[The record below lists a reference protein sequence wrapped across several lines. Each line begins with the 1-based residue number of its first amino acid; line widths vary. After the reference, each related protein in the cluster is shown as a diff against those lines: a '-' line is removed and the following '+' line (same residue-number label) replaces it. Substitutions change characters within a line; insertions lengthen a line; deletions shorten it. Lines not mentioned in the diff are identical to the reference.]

1 MAEIA
6 LTILG
11 PVVQEAVSKTG
22 SFLKKRIG
30 IAVGLEKELD
40 RLGDSLILI
49 QSVIQ
54 HAEERQESDPAI
66 RHWLQKLKDIAYEAV
81 DALGECEYKILKNKV
96 KSHRHWNPESVYF
109 SPLFRNRMADKI
121 NNITKQLNDLKDWAS
136 MINLVVSL
144 RGQTCP
150 RQHQKTDSF
159 PDNSTVFKREADV
172 SRILSLLR
180 DLRRSQHPISGIS
193 IVGMAGIGKT
203 TIAKSVYMKAK
214 KEKLYDLVAWVCV
227 SEDFNDQIILQ
238 QMSEHFGCSAVPRN
252 NINALLED
260 LAKKL
265 ENKTFLLIL
274 DDVWNEDPYKGE
286 HFSSCLLKILKTT
299 GSSIVITT
307 HSGKV
312 ASAMQSVPMQNYDM
326 GRLSDDVC
334 WLIIK
339 EKFLRS
345 FTETSMTPDL
355 EAIGQDIAKKCGGL
369 PLVASVIGGTL
380 SRRTSADEW
389 KDIRDDKAWN
399 LNSRDGHKIL
409 SILKI
414 SFNHL
419 TSPLKK
425 CFSYCSIFP
434 KDFIIEKDDLV
445 QLWMAQ
451 GFLYQP
457 NESFVTME
465 DVGNDYF
472 SDLLSNSLFQDVN
485 KDEYGNIRSCKMHDT
500 VHDLAL
506 SVSQGDTF
514 VWETGCII
522 DQDAKIRHLRVK
534 HGKNE
539 RPIIPRGVAQ
549 RLHSLFLDE
558 VDVFISSASDLKSL
572 RALKIVGAEGE
583 QLPIILCKLK
593 HLKYLDLSSSNI
605 KALPKSFFKLYKLQ
619 TFRLMWCY
627 SLRMSD
633 EMRNLISLRHFYFT
647 NEKLMPRDIGHLTS
661 LQTLPL
667 FVVSRANLDQLGC
680 LSQLGGALKIC
691 DLEFARAMSEA
702 VKANL
707 DKKTKL
713 YELEVAW
720 NRENED
726 HSNYE
731 VLEGLRPPSSLKH
744 LTIEGYEG
752 EKFPSWLEMGVQ
764 FFGDSSPLDNLL
776 TLKLYNCNECVEI
789 LSLGFIPKLED
800 LEIEGMSKVKRM
812 GSKFCLDGS
821 NMTSSSCGDKKSII
835 LFPALKK
842 LNIWDMEILEEWA
855 EIEGTTTF
863 PCLEAL
869 SVGNLPK
876 LKTWSMS
883 GFSSHH
889 KLSSADIHDC
899 PILVTLPRL
908 ESCISLEELTI
919 VHCDNLISISE
930 DVGRS
935 SSLTLLKIT
944 SCENLR
950 SIPEGWLGRNTRLE
964 ELEIGP
970 FWSELE
976 EYPGLTSIHQL
987 HASLKS
993 LTLWGWDK
1001 LKSLPHQLQ
1010 HLTALKQLTLEN
1022 FNGLEALPEW
1032 LGDLSSLHNLQI
1044 SHCFNLIHLPSIEA
1058 MRRLSNLQSLEI
1070 WGCPKLEERCAKES
1084 GPEWAKISHIPN
1096 IRISFVYLQRHFSNI
1111 VCMQQPVRDKPE
1123 ELGMPAYIETEDE
1136 LPFSVER
1143 YTSISSRQ
1151 GGEMLTEIPEG
1162 DEWIA
1167 PNICAT
1173 VCKPVLPESPNCPFL
1188 VALSLEGSKAL
1199 MAIPSSFF
1207 VHMPVLT
1214 RLNLSRTSIRSL
1226 PVSLFNLVSLKELSL
1241 RHCKLFME
1249 LSPQVG
1255 QLYNLVLLDLDETQ
1269 IAELPKEIGKLSNLK
1284 ILRLSLNGYMNC
1296 GKQLQQNVLIHPG
1309 TIKRLSQL
1317 MELKIDVN
1325 RDNEDWNAVEEVV
1338 VEEACSLERLE
1349 LLILYLPNV
1358 QILGKRR
1365 TGSTS
1370 LSYYPLCRFKYTVG
1384 QHRQPII
1391 SRVPEKV
1398 ETQFQ
1403 EWGKCLKFVKGN
1415 DISSEMKRVLGCTKA
1430 FYLERHATARSLCDF
1445 GIKNMKN
1452 LKFCLLAECNEIQ
1465 TIIDEG
1471 KSYEEEKIDIV
1482 EGEVIDCESVV
1493 EAYSAQE
1500 HVVLNLQ
1507 HLHIYYL
1514 KNLASIWRSPTYDKR
1529 CLSGL
1534 KVLELHV
1541 CPKLS
1546 VIFSPALLTN
1556 LGKLEVLV
1564 VEDCP
1569 ELTSVVS
1576 PTSNASFEFALDCFL
1591 PSLKMMLLLF
1601 LPKLE
1606 SISSDF
1612 HIAPKLEK
1620 MGFYD
1625 CPELKSLSKREMS
1638 SENLKV
1644 IKGEREWW
1652 EALEWEESEWKSQP
1666 DYLHSIFS
1674 PIDEDD
1680 DVMTQMQEMCDYG
1693 SITSQGI
1700 VEQVAGSTSFPL
1712 DNGAGLPPRSVVQIQ
1727 LDISSLPPYLPLPT
1741 VRATDRVGSKSF
1753 ENSVLLV
1760 SLNRAGQYAEARK
1773 SLCGGS
1779 RRLLSQSSDA
1789 VSRPVA
1795 RPSVILFNLPFLES
1809 LEVDIVAY
1817 GVNVSTMDIRKKMFH
1832 HIIIERTELGTL
1844 VCRSQVCR
1852 DLGKGEGYHLLSS
1865 PSSDVPKRNHEE
1877 YELLFYGVCL
1887 REWIY
1892 SYSHNEAMAETP
1904 SKLTNDTLFLDT
1916 SAEANLSVC
1925 CAPLV
1930 SLH

>member
-6 LTILG
+6 LTIFS
-11 PVVQEAVSKTG
+11 PVIEEAVSKTF
-22 SFLKKRIG
+22 SFLEKRIAL
-30 IAVGLEKELD
+30 AVGLEKELD

-66 RHWLQKLKDIAYEAV
+66 RRWLQKLKDVAYEAV
-81 DALGECEYKILKNKV
+81 DALGEFEYKVLKNKV
-96 KSHRHWNPESVYF
+96 KSGKHWNPESVYF

-144 RGQTCP
+144 RGQTSP

-159 PDNSTVFKREADV
+159 LDHSTVFEREADV

-180 DLRRSQHPISGIS
+180 DSRRSQHPISGIS

-203 TIAKSVYMKAK
+203 TIAKSVYRKAK
-214 KEKLYDLVAWVCV
+214 EEKLYDLAAWVCV
-227 SEDFNDQIILQ
+227 SEGFNDQIILQ
-238 QMSEHFGCSAVPRN
+238 EMSEHFGCSAPPR
-252 NINALLED
+252 ISVNALLED

-274 DDVWNEDPYKGE
+274 DDVWNEDPDKGE
-286 HFSSCLLKILKTT
+286 HFSSCLLKILNTT

-307 HSGKV
+307 RSGKV
-312 ASAMQSVPMQNYDM
+312 ASAMELVPMQRHDM
-326 GRLSDDVC
+326 EGLPDDVC
-334 WLIIK
+334 WSIIE
-339 EKFLRS
+339 EKFRRS
-345 FTETSMTPDL
+345 STETSMTPDL
-355 EAIGQDIAKKCGGL
+355 KAIGQDIAKKCGGL

-380 SRRTSADEW
+380 SHQTSADEW
-389 KDIRDDKAWN
+389 KKIRDDKAWN
-399 LNSRDGHKIL
+399 LKSPDGDKIL

-425 CFSYCSIFP
+425 CFSYCSIFA
-434 KDFIIEKDDLV
+434 KDFVIAKDDLV

-472 SDLLSNSLFQDVN
+472 SDLLSNSLFQDVYR
-485 KDEYGNIRSCKMHDT
+485 DEYGNIISCKMHDT

-506 SVSQGDTF
+506 SVSKGDTF
-514 VWETGCII
+514 IWETGCII

-534 HGKNE
+534 HDKNKL
-539 RPIIPRGVAQ
+539 PIIPRAVAQ
-549 RLHSLFLDE
+549 RLHSLFLVE

-572 RALKIVGAEGE
+572 RALKIVGAQGE
-583 QLPIILCKLK
+583 QLPIILGNLK
-593 HLKYLDLSSSNI
+593 HLKYLDISESRI
-605 KALPKSFFKLYKLQ
+605 KSLPKSFFKLYKLQ
-619 TFRLMWCY
+619 TFRLMGCS
-627 SLRMSD
+627 SLQMSD
-633 EMRNLISLRHFYFT
+633 EMRNLISLRHFYFDS
-647 NEKLMPRDIGHLTS
+647 EKLMPREIGHLTS

-667 FVVSRANLDQLGC
+667 FVVSRANLD
-680 LSQLGGALKIC
+680 
-691 DLEFARAMSEA
+691 
-702 VKANL
+702 
-707 DKKTKL
+707 KKTKL
-713 YELEVAW
+713 YELEVEW
-720 NRENED
+720 NGDTED

-731 VLEGLRPPSSLKH
+731 VLEGLRPPSNLKH
-744 LTIEGYEG
+744 LNIYGYNG
-752 EKFPSWLEMGVQ
+752 EKFPSWLETGVN
-764 FFGDSSPLDNLL
+764 FFGNSSALNNLL

-789 LSLGFIPKLED
+789 LSLGFIPKLEY
-800 LEIEGMSKVKRM
+800 LEIEEMSKVKRM

-835 LFPALKK
+835 LFPALKR
-842 LNIWDMEILEEWA
+842 LAMCGMEILEEWA
-855 EIEGTTTF
+855 EIEGTTIF
-863 PCLEAL
+863 PCLEYL
-869 SVGNLPK
+869 DVENCPK
-876 LKTWSMS
+876 LETWSMS

-889 KLSSADIHDC
+889 KLSKAVIDDC
-899 PILVTLPRL
+899 PNLVTLPSMERLLSLESLSLREFGSLPSGLGSCSSLEYLCLEQCFMSSLTLSMKQMISLRTLKISACEGLVCVSGL

-919 VHCDNLISISE
+919 V
-930 DVGRS
+930 
-935 SSLTLLKIT
+935 
-944 SCENLR
+944 R

-993 LTLWGWDK
+993 LTLYGWDK
-1001 LKSLPHQLQ
+1001 LKSLPHQLR
-1010 HLTALKQLTLEN
+1010 HLTALKQLTLGD

-1032 LGDLSSLHNLQI
+1032 LGDLSSLHDLLIVNCSNLT
-1044 SHCFNLIHLPSIEA
+1044 HLPSIEA
-1058 MRRLSNLQSLEI
+1058 MRHLSNLQSLRI
-1070 WGCPKLEERCAKES
+1070 WGCPKLEERWAKES
-1084 GPEWAKISHIPN
+1084 DPKWAKISHVPYVHL
-1096 IRISFVYLQRHFSNI
+1096 RRHFSNI
-1111 VCMQQPVRDKPE
+1111 LCMQQPVRDKPE
-1123 ELGMPAYIETEDE
+1123 EIDMPAYIETEDE
-1136 LPFSVER
+1136 LPFSFER
-1143 YTSISSRQ
+1143 YTNISSRQ

-1226 PVSLFNLVSLKELSL
+1226 PVSLFNLVSLTELSL

-1284 ILRLSLNGYMNC
+1284 ILRLSLNGYLNG
-1296 GKQLQQNVLIHPG
+1296 GKQLQQQNVLIHPG
-1309 TIKRLSQL
+1309 TIKRLLQL

-1325 RDNEDWNAVEEVV
+1325 PDNEDWNAVEEVV

-1384 QHRQPII
+1384 QHRQRII

-1398 ETQFQ
+1398 EAHFQ
-1403 EWGKCLKFVKGN
+1403 EWDKCLKFVKGN

-1430 FYLERHATARSLCDF
+1430 FYLERHATARSLSDF

-1482 EGEVIDCESVV
+1482 EGEVIDCESAV
-1493 EAYSAQE
+1493 EAYSTQE
-1500 HVVLNLQ
+1500 PVVLNLQ
-1507 HLHIYYL
+1507 YLHIYYL
-1514 KNLASIWRSPTYDKR
+1514 KNLASIWRSPTYDKQ

-1564 VEDCP
+1564 VEDCL

-1680 DVMTQMQEMCDYG
+1680 DVMTQMQEMYDYG
-1693 SITSQGI
+1693 SITNQGT
-1700 VEQVAGSTSFPL
+1700 VEQVVGSTSFPL
-1712 DNGAGLPPRSVVQIQ
+1712 DNGAGLVRTSTQCF
-1727 LDISSLPPYLPLPT
+1727 PLP
-1741 VRATDRVGSKSF
+1741 A
-1753 ENSVLLV
+1753 L
-1760 SLNRAGQYAEARK
+1760 
-1773 SLCGGS
+1773 
-1779 RRLLSQSSDA
+1779 
-1789 VSRPVA
+1789 
-1795 RPSVILFNLPFLES
+1795 
-1809 LEVDIVAY
+1809 
-1817 GVNVSTMDIRKKMFH
+1817 
-1832 HIIIERTELGTL
+1832 
-1844 VCRSQVCR
+1844 
-1852 DLGKGEGYHLLSS
+1852 
-1865 PSSDVPKRNHEE
+1865 
-1877 YELLFYGVCL
+1877 
-1887 REWIY
+1887 
-1892 SYSHNEAMAETP
+1892 
-1904 SKLTNDTLFLDT
+1904 
-1916 SAEANLSVC
+1916 
-1925 CAPLV
+1925 
-1930 SLH
+1930 

>member
-6 LTILG
+6 LTILS
-11 PVVQEAVSKTG
+11 PIIEEAVSKTV
-22 SFLKKRIG
+22 SFLKKPIG

-40 RLGDSLILI
+40 RLRDSLILI

-54 HAEERQESDPAI
+54 HAEERQESDLAI
-66 RHWLQKLKDIAYEAV
+66 RHWLQKLKDVAYEAV
-81 DALGECEYKILKNKV
+81 DALGECEYKVLKNKV
-96 KSHRHWNPESVYF
+96 KSGRHWNPESVYF
-109 SPLFRNRMADKI
+109 SPLFRTRMADKI
-121 NNITKQLNDLKDWAS
+121 NNITEQLNDLKDWAGV
-136 MINLVVSL
+136 INLVVSL

-150 RQHQKTDSF
+150 RQHQNTDSF
-159 PDNSTVFKREADV
+159 LDDSTVFEREADV

-203 TIAKSVYMKAK
+203 TIAKSVYRKAK
-214 KEKLYDLVAWVCV
+214 EEKLYDLAAWVCV
-227 SEDFNDQIILQ
+227 SEDFNDQIILGE
-238 QMSEHFGCSAVPRN
+238 MSEHFDRSAAPRN
-252 NINALLED
+252 SINALLED

-265 ENKTFLLIL
+265 KNKTFLLIL
-274 DDVWNEDPYKGE
+274 DDVWNEDPDKGE
-286 HFSSCLLKILKTT
+286 HFNSCLLKILKTT

-307 HSGKV
+307 RSGKV
-312 ASAMQSVPMQNYDM
+312 ASAMESVPMQRYEM
-326 GRLSDDVC
+326 ERLSDDVC

-345 FTETSMTPDL
+345 STEASMTPDL
-355 EAIGQDIAKKCGGL
+355 EAVGLDIAKKCGGL

-399 LNSRDGHKIL
+399 LNSRDGDKIL

-434 KDFIIEKDDLV
+434 KDFVIEKDDLV

-451 GFLYQP
+451 GFLYQA
-457 NESFVTME
+457 NESFETME
-465 DVGNDYF
+465 DVGNYYF
-472 SDLLSNSLFQDVN
+472 SNLLSNSLFQDVHR
-485 KDEYGNIRSCKMHDT
+485 DEYGNIRSCKMHDT

-506 SVSQGDTF
+506 SVSKGDTF
-514 VWETGCII
+514 IWETGCII
-522 DQDAKIRHLRVK
+522 DEDAKIRHLRVK
-534 HGKNE
+534 HDKNV

-572 RALKIVGAEGE
+572 RALKIVGAKGK
-583 QLPIILCKLK
+583 QLPIILGKLK
-593 HLKYLDLSSSNI
+593 HLTYLDISRSKI
-605 KALPKSFFKLYKLQ
+605 KTLPKSFFKLYKLQ

-627 SLRMSD
+627 SLHMSD
-633 EMRNLISLRHFYFT
+633 EMRNLISLRHFYFH
-647 NEKLMPRDIGHLTS
+647 NEGLMPRDIGHLTS
-661 LQTLPL
+661 LQTLPF

-680 LSQLGGALKIC
+680 LSQLGGALEIC
-691 DLEFARAMSEA
+691 NLEFARSMSEA

-713 YELEVAW
+713 YKLGVSW
-720 NRENED
+720 RGNNED
-726 HSNYE
+726 DNYYE
-731 VLEGLRPPSSLKH
+731 VLESLRPPSNLKH
-744 LTIEGYEG
+744 LTIEGYQG
-752 EKFPSWLEMGVQ
+752 EKFPSWLEMGVN
-764 FFGDSSPLDNLL
+764 FFGNSSPLNNLL
-776 TLKLYNCNECVEI
+776 TLKFSNCNECVEI
-789 LSLGFIPKLED
+789 PSLGFIPKLED
-800 LEIEGMSKVKRM
+800 LVIEGMSKVKRM

-835 LFPALKK
+835 LFPALKS
-842 LNIWDMEILEEWA
+842 LCIVNMESLEEWA
-855 EIEGTTTF
+855 EIEGTTIF
-863 PCLEAL
+863 PCLEYL
-869 SVGNLPK
+869 EIGSLPK

-889 KLSSADIHDC
+889 RLSNLDISDC
-899 PILVTLPRL
+899 PNLVTLPSMERLLSLESLNLTELGSFPSGLGSCSNLEYLGLKWCFMSSLSMKEMSSLRTLEISECEGLVCVSGL
-908 ESCISLEELTI
+908 ESCISLQKVNI
-919 VHCDNLISISE
+919 DYCYDLISISE

-935 SSLTLLKIT
+935 SSLTSLRIT
-944 SCENLR
+944 HCGNLR
-950 SIPEGWLGRNTRLE
+950 SIPEEWLGRNTGLE

-976 EYPGLTSIHQL
+976 EYPGFTSIYQL
-987 HASLKS
+987 HSSLES
-993 LTLWGWDK
+993 LTLYGWNE
-1001 LKSLPHQLQ
+1001 LKSLPHQLR
-1010 HLTALKQLTLEN
+1010 HLTALKQLKLRN

-1032 LGDLSSLHNLQI
+1032 LGDLSSLHSLEI
-1044 SHCFNLIHLPSIEA
+1044 RECFNLTHLPSIEA

-1070 WGCPKLEERCAKES
+1070 WCCPKLQKGFAKKS
-1084 GPEWAKISHIPN
+1084 GSEWAKISDIPS
-1096 IRISFVYLQRHFSNI
+1096 IRINAVYLQRYFSNI

-1123 ELGMPAYIETEDE
+1123 EIIETEDE
-1136 LPFSVER
+1136 LPFSFEK
-1143 YTSISSRQ
+1143 YTNISSRQ

-1296 GKQLQQNVLIHPG
+1296 GKQLQQQNVLIHPG
-1309 TIKRLSQL
+1309 TIKSLSQL

-1325 RDNEDWNAVEEVV
+1325 RDNEEWNAVEEVV

-1384 QHRQPII
+1384 QHRQRII

-1398 ETQFQ
+1398 EAHFQ
-1403 EWGKCLKFVKGN
+1403 EWDKCLKFVKGN
-1415 DISSEMKRVLGCTKA
+1415 DISSEIKRVLGCTKA
-1430 FYLERHATARSLCDF
+1430 FYLERHATARSLSDF

-1471 KSYEEEKIDIV
+1471 KSYEEEKIDIF

-1493 EAYSAQE
+1493 EAYSTQE
-1500 HVVLNLQ
+1500 PVVLNLQ
-1507 HLHIYYL
+1507 YLHIYYL
-1514 KNLASIWRSPTYDKR
+1514 KNLASIWRSPAYDKQ

-1564 VEDCP
+1564 VEDCL

-1620 MGFYD
+1620 IGFYD

-1666 DYLHSIFS
+1666 DYLHSVFS
-1674 PIDEDD
+1674 PVDEDD
-1680 DVMTQMQEMCDYG
+1680 DVMTQMQEMYDYG
-1693 SITSQGI
+1693 SITNQGI
-1700 VEQVAGSTSFPL
+1700 VEQVVGSTSFPL
-1712 DNGAGLPPRSVVQIQ
+1712 DNGAGLVRTSTRCFPSLPCKAIKKERTRTSVVLVPQIS
-1727 LDISSLPPYLPLPT
+1727 DEVI
-1741 VRATDRVGSKSF
+1741 
-1753 ENSVLLV
+1753 E
-1760 SLNRAGQYAEARK
+1760 AG
-1773 SLCGGS
+1773 L
-1779 RRLLSQSSDA
+1779 
-1789 VSRPVA
+1789 
-1795 RPSVILFNLPFLES
+1795 
-1809 LEVDIVAY
+1809 
-1817 GVNVSTMDIRKKMFH
+1817 
-1832 HIIIERTELGTL
+1832 
-1844 VCRSQVCR
+1844 
-1852 DLGKGEGYHLLSS
+1852 
-1865 PSSDVPKRNHEE
+1865 
-1877 YELLFYGVCL
+1877 
-1887 REWIY
+1887 
-1892 SYSHNEAMAETP
+1892 
-1904 SKLTNDTLFLDT
+1904 
-1916 SAEANLSVC
+1916 NLS
-1925 CAPLV
+1925 L
-1930 SLH
+1930 